1 MNSDLFKEFIKEIKP
16 NNRDKVYAWR
26 TAVGLQDVDNL
37 KPSSYLINL
46 ATRNIKGEITLK
58 EISNLID
65 AFYKEKPQDNKN
77 QRIEEADKVS
87 LRIVSMLSEKSFS
100 FTPNEYI
107 LIHRKLFTGIYN
119 HAGVIRDYNITKNED
134 ILNGE
139 TVTYGSFLELKEALY
154 YDFAKEKKFSY
165 QNLSTNEVIKHLALF
180 ISNLWQNHIFGEG
193 NTRTTAV
200 FLIKYL
206 RKLGL
211 NVTND
216 TFANNSKYFRN
227 SLVRA
232 NYNDYKKGIYENR
245 EYLELFLRKLLL
257 NEENPLKN
265 QELHISWL
273 FFNIKPDIDVKKSN
287 IEV

>member
-1 MNSDLFKEFIKEIKP
+1 MQSTMNSDLFKEFIKEIKP

-265 QELHISWL
+265 QELHIS
-273 FFNIKPDIDVKKSN
+273 
-287 IEV
+287 

>member
-119 HAGVIRDYNITKNED
+119 HVGVIRDYNITKNED

-265 QELHISWL
+265 QELHIS
-273 FFNIKPDIDVKKSN
+273 
-287 IEV
+287 

>member
-1 MNSDLFKEFIKEIKP
+1 MQSTMNSDLFKEFIKEIKP

-165 QNLSTNEVIKHLALF
+165 QNLSTNEVIKHLAIF

-265 QELHISWL
+265 QELHIS
-273 FFNIKPDIDVKKSN
+273 
-287 IEV
+287 

>member
-1 MNSDLFKEFIKEIKP
+1 MQFNLNSNPFKEFIKETNQNK
-16 NNRDKVYAWR
+16 RDKVFAWR
-26 TAVGLQDVDNL
+26 TAVGLQEVDNL
-37 KPSSYLINL
+37 KPSLNLINL
-46 ATRNIKGEITLK
+46 AIRNINGEITLK
-58 EISNLID
+58 EVSNLID
-65 AFYKEKPQDNKN
+65 AFYKEKTHDKDN

-87 LRIVSMLSEKSFS
+87 LRIVSILSEKSFS
-100 FTPNEYI
+100 FTSNEYI
-107 LIHRKLFTGIYN
+107 LIHRKLFRGIYN
-119 HAGVIRDYNITKNED
+119 HAGLIRDYNITKNED

-139 TVTYGSFLELKEALY
+139 SVIYGSFSELKEALD

-165 QNLSTNEVIKHLALF
+165 QNLSTKELIKHLALF
-180 ISNLWQNHIFGEG
+180 ISNLWQKHIFGEG

-206 RKLGL
+206 RTLGL

-245 EYLELFLRKLLL
+245 EYLELFLRNLLL
-257 NEENPLKN
+257 NEENSLNN
-265 QELHISWL
+265 QELHIS
-273 FFNIKPDIDVKKSN
+273 
-287 IEV
+287 